1 MIGYVPLD
9 DLLYMTL
16 KEWELMIKG
25 ARHKRLD
32 ALEDLRLQA
41 VMYARMTNGKDIKDI
56 NRKLEKERALINQTE
71 GSYELDQKK
80 KNGSVKRYVKYSIRS
95 YKNGSTKE
103 KSEIKERSDSV
114 WIWLN
119 SLLKSWQ
126 ILTTLNE
133 ILKSDGDGN

>member
-80 KNGSVKRYVKYSIRS
+80 KKWERKEIRKIQYQKLQEWLDEREKRNKR
-95 YKNGSTKE
+95 KE
-103 KSEIKERSDSV
+103 
-114 WIWLN
+114 
-119 SLLKSWQ
+119 
-126 ILTTLNE
+126 
-133 ILKSDGDGN
+133 